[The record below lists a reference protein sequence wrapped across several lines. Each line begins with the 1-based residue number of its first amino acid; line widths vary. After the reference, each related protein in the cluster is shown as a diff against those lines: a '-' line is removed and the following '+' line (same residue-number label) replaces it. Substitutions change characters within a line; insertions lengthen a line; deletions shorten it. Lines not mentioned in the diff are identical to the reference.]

1 MIDFTKKQ
9 KRIIFNEVIE
19 AFNTGR
25 WSKVNVIEDLLNIE
39 IVASEDST
47 FAVFLTEDIPC
58 ETKPILIIDVLNDCW
73 KYDIKRDPDEMNYV
87 KYVRKQLELYYKQ
100 NN

>member
-9 KRIIFNEVIE
+9 KRIILNEVIE

-47 FAVFLTEDIPC
+47 FAIFITEDIPC
-58 ETKPILIIDVLNDCW
+58 ETKPILIIDALNDCW
-73 KYDIKRDPDEMNYV
+73 KYDIKRDPDEMSYV
-87 KYVRKQLELYYKQ
+87 KYVRKQLDLYYK